1 MTAREMIDSL
11 SGTLLCDD
19 RILSVPERELL
30 ANLLQRTRT
39 QSSAAEN
46 AVAEAITRTVGD
58 LIAERALGVLGESM
72 TRQLLQQ
79 QSASSSSFPNHSVP
93 VIRAGGTP
101 PTPPAPAP
109 GSAPRPPNASQQS
122 ITAGG
127 TPPTN
132 PAPAPGSAPR
142 PPNAS
147 QQSIA
152 AGGTPPTNPAPAPG
166 SAPRPPNAS
175 QQSITAGGTPPT
187 NPAPSPGS
195 APRPP
200 NASQSIHAGGTPPTN
215 PAPSPGSAPRPPNA
229 SQVTQ
234 PKSGGVAV
242 LETSD
247 YVSAECVV
255 LDEFL
260 TSAELNTLRQYV
272 LDQEM
277 QFVISEV
284 VSPGVAGGTV
294 DYEHRRSRV
303 LMDLGGHERM
313 ILDRLPTFLP
323 RVLQK
328 WGRDPFPISH
338 VETQTTA
345 SNHGDFFRCH
355 SDNSAEEVASREVTF
370 VYFFHREPKQFS
382 GGELRIYDS
391 RRENDNYVP
400 TANYR
405 TIVPEQ
411 NQLVLFASGLSH
423 EITPVDC
430 TSGQFVDSR
439 FTINGWVHR

>member
-11 SGTLLCDD
+11 SSTLLCDE

-30 ANLLQRTRT
+30 ANLLQRTKPH
-39 QSSAAEN
+39 SSASEN
-46 AVAEAITRTVGD
+46 AVSEAITRTVGE

-72 TRQLLQQ
+72 TRQLLHEQL
-79 QSASSSSFPNHSVP
+79 ASSSNFANRSMP
-93 VIRAGGTP
+93 VIRAGSVPSTPAPVPATPRPPGTSPPPISAGSVPGTPAPPP
-101 PTPPAPAP
+101 PTPRPPGTSPPPISAGSVPGTPAPPPAT
-109 GSAPRPPNASQQS
+109 PRPP
-122 ITAGG
+122 G
-127 TPPTN
+127 TSPPPISFATTT
-132 PAPAPGSAPR
+132 S
-142 PPNAS
+142 
-147 QQSIA
+147 
-152 AGGTPPTNPAPAPG
+152 
-166 SAPRPPNAS
+166 
-175 QQSITAGGTPPT
+175 
-187 NPAPSPGS
+187 
-195 APRPP
+195 
-200 NASQSIHAGGTPPTN
+200 
-215 PAPSPGSAPRPPNA
+215 
-229 SQVTQ
+229 Q
-234 PKSGGVAV
+234 PKTGGVAV
-242 LETSD
+242 LEASD

-260 TSAELNTLRQYV
+260 TLPELNTLRQYV

-277 QFVISEV
+277 RFEISEV
-284 VSPGVAGGTV
+284 LSPGVTGGAV

-313 ILDRLPTFLP
+313 IVDRLLTCLP

-328 WGRDPFPISH
+328 WGRDPFPISR
-338 VETQTTA
+338 VETQATA
-345 SNHGDFFRCH
+345 SNHGDFFHCH
-355 SDNSAEEVASREVTF
+355 SDNGAEAVAAREITF

-430 TSGQFVDSR
+430 PSGEFADSR
-439 FTINGWVHR
+439 FTVNGWVHK

>member
-122 ITAGG
+122 IHAGGTPPTNPAPSPGSAPRPPNTSQQSITAGG

-132 PAPAPGSAPR
+132 PAPS
-142 PPNAS
+142 
-147 QQSIA
+147 
-152 AGGTPPTNPAPAPG
+152 PG

-229 SQVTQ
+229 SEATQ

-430 TSGQFVDSR
+430 PSGQFVDSR